1 MVNAIEHFRA
11 NIERVELLGA
21 LYEALCHLTTPVID
35 CSDLLRAQIV
45 MAVSALDHY
54 VHEVTRLG
62 MLEVLAGSRRQTPG
76 FLRFQVRMGA
86 AMAGLTGRDQSAW
99 FDTEVREKHSYL
111 AFQYPDKIADA
122 IRLFSPRQLWS
133 SVGLR
138 LGLPIQEV
146 KERLQ
151 LVIERR
157 NKIAHEADLD
167 PSYPGVRWPI
177 LQEDATAAVNV
188 IKAICEA
195 IHSVVV

>member
-1 MVNAIEHFRA
+1 MHSAIEHFRA
-11 NIERVELLGA
+11 NVERVELLGS

-54 VHEVTRLG
+54 VHEVTGLG
-62 MLEVLAGSRRQTPG
+62 MLEVFAGSRRQTPG
-76 FLRFQVRMGA
+76 FQRFQVSMDAAMVGLAGGSGA
-86 AMAGLTGRDQSAW
+86 AW
-99 FDTEVREKHSYL
+99 FEAEIRERHSYL

-122 IRLFSPRQLWS
+122 VRLFSTRKLWP
-133 SVGLR
+133 SVALK
-138 LGLPIQEV
+138 LGLPTQEV
-146 KERLQ
+146 KERLR
-151 LVIERR
+151 LIIERR

-177 LQEDATAAVNV
+177 LPADAAGTVNF

-195 IHSVVV
+195 IHSVAV